1 MNERA
6 RYWKRI
12 SAKLSSLAAQ
22 GWLAAS
28 HLSGDPSFRAAARDG
43 ASKAAD
49 KATQLWREANQ

>member
-22 GWLAAS
+22 RWLAAS
-28 HLSGDPSFRAAARDG
+28 NLSGDASFRAVARDG